1 MPSAIVLN
9 KKPKVGYAQCMK
21 FSLPSTARTINRLRV
36 LNLLSQ
42 QGEISRA
49 DIARLLDLNKPST
62 SEIVEQLLIEGL
74 VEEQGKVATS
84 NGRRPTALS
93 LVSDARLVLG
103 VDMGSRTTTFL
114 LADLQG
120 KILRFE
126 RLPTPLQ
133 PQPKQ
138 WGETIIRTC
147 MKLTKFA
154 TTPIAGIAIST
165 SASVSPDGQSI
176 VSHEYWD
183 WKDIPLAKAIEV
195 HTKLPTLLVHHV
207 QAMVEAER
215 WFGKEQSN
223 NFLYIN
229 WGEHIAS
236 AFYNG
241 SSIMAE
247 KSRFGHLPIAPTGL
261 CRCGGIGCLETVS
274 AGWALSEKHQ
284 GLSVKQLAQSNAKE
298 VQTSLQEACRAM
310 AMALIAASAVTG
322 AQKIILGGGIA
333 NLDDQYL
340 QMVSTF
346 YREHAHH
353 ELASIPICRSA
364 LKEQSSVLGSIA
376 AALDRWVFQRQM
388 LETMQN
394 LDKEK
399 PLPETE

>member
-1 MPSAIVLN
+1 
-9 KKPKVGYAQCMK
+9 MK
-21 FSLPSTARTINRLRV
+21 FSQPSTARTINRLRV
-36 LNLLSQ
+36 LNLLAQ

-62 SEIVEQLLIEGL
+62 SEIVEQLLAEGL
-74 VEEQGKVATS
+74 VEEQGKVTTS

-93 LVSDARLVLG
+93 LRSDARLVLG
-103 VDMGSRTTTFL
+103 VDVGSRTTTFL

-133 PQPKQ
+133 PQPKE

-154 TTPIAGIAIST
+154 TTTIAGIAIST
-165 SASVSPDGQSI
+165 SGSLSPDGQSI
-176 VSHEYWD
+176 LSHEYWS
-183 WKDIPLAKAIEV
+183 WEDIPLAKAVAV

-215 WFGKEQSN
+215 WFGGEQSK

-236 AFYNG
+236 AFYTG
-241 SSIMAE
+241 HSIIAE
-247 KSRFGHLPIAPTGL
+247 RSRFGHLPIAPTGL

-284 GLSVKQLAQSNAKE
+284 GLSVKQLAQSNTKE
-298 VQTSLQEACRAM
+298 VQQSLQNACQAM
-310 AMALIAASAVTG
+310 AMSLIAASAVTG

-333 NLDDQYL
+333 NLDDRYL
-340 QMVSTF
+340 EMVSSF

-364 LKEQSSVLGSIA
+364 LKDQSSVLGSIA
-376 AALDRWVFQRQM
+376 VALDRWVFQRRM
-388 LETMQN
+388 LETMQD
-394 LDKEK
+394 LDSKK
-399 PLPETE
+399 PLLETE

>member
-1 MPSAIVLN
+1 
-9 KKPKVGYAQCMK
+9 MK
-21 FSLPSTARTINRLRV
+21 FSQPSTARTINRLRV
-36 LNLLSQ
+36 LNLLAQ

-62 SEIVEQLLIEGL
+62 SEIVEQLLAEGL
-74 VEEQGKVATS
+74 VEEQGKVTTS

-93 LVSDARLVLG
+93 LRSDARLVLG
-103 VDMGSRTTTFL
+103 VDVGSRTTTFM
-114 LADLQG
+114 LADMQG

-133 PQPKQ
+133 PQPKE

-154 TTPIAGIAIST
+154 TTKIAGIAIST
-165 SASVSPDGQSI
+165 SGSLSSDGQSI
-176 VSHEYWD
+176 LSHEYWS
-183 WKDIPLAKAIEV
+183 WKDIPLAKAVAV

-207 QAMVEAER
+207 QAMVEAEI
-215 WFGKEQSN
+215 WFGGEQSK
-223 NFLYIN
+223 NFLYVN

-236 AFYNG
+236 AFYTGN
-241 SSIMAE
+241 SIIAE
-247 KSRFGHLPIAPTGL
+247 RSRFGHLPIAPTGL

-284 GLSVKQLAQSNAKE
+284 GLSVKQLAQGNTKE
-298 VQTSLQEACRAM
+298 VQQSLQDACQAM
-310 AMALIAASAVTG
+310 AMSLIAASAVTG

-333 NLDDQYL
+333 NLDDRYL
-340 QMVSTF
+340 EMVSSF

-364 LKEQSSVLGSIA
+364 LKDQSSVLGSIA
-376 AALDRWVFQRQM
+376 VALDRWVFQRRM
-388 LETMQN
+388 LETMQD
-394 LDKEK
+394 LDSKK
-399 PLPETE
+399 PLLETE

>member
-1 MPSAIVLN
+1 
-9 KKPKVGYAQCMK
+9 MK
-21 FSLPSTARTINRLRV
+21 FSQPSSARTINRLRV
-36 LNLLSQ
+36 LNLLAQ

-62 SEIVEQLLIEGL
+62 SEIVEQLLAEGL

-93 LVSDARLVLG
+93 LRSDARLVLG
-103 VDMGSRTTTFL
+103 VDVGSRTTTFL

-133 PQPKQ
+133 PQPKE

-154 TTPIAGIAIST
+154 TTTIAGIAIST
-165 SASVSPDGQSI
+165 SGSLSPDGQSI
-176 VSHEYWD
+176 LSHEYWS
-183 WKDIPLAKAIEV
+183 WEDIPLAKAVAV

-207 QAMVEAER
+207 QAMVEAEI
-215 WFGKEQSN
+215 WFGGEQSK
-223 NFLYIN
+223 NFLYVN

-236 AFYNG
+236 AFYTGN
-241 SSIMAE
+241 SIIAE
-247 KSRFGHLPIAPTGL
+247 RSRFGHLPIAPTGL

-284 GLSVKQLAQSNAKE
+284 GLSVKQLAQGNSKE
-298 VQTSLQEACRAM
+298 AQQSLQGACQAM
-310 AMALIAASAVTG
+310 GMSLIAASAVTG

-333 NLDDQYL
+333 NLDDRYL
-340 QMVSTF
+340 EMVSSF

-364 LKEQSSVLGSIA
+364 LKDQSSVLGSIA
-376 AALDRWVFQRQM
+376 VALDRWVFQRRM
-388 LETMQN
+388 LETMQD
-394 LDKEK
+394 LDSKK
-399 PLPETE
+399 PLLETE